1 MVLAN
6 IKITDE
12 EALQIAANGGPID
25 LERWSGMAGPLI
37 ERLEYIVYNV
47 FPMPQARPEPI
58 GQPPLPNHSSQ
69 ANSIPESSNKEN
81 TSPADIQTSPQ
92 AARTGSPPSSERV
105 PDSQPQPSGASTDG
119 RLPPPLA
126 FLLSA
131 IRSSIKSFFEDK
143 PPHTIQRLA
152 ELVLYPT
159 KHYRTL
165 PAYLRAVDR
174 VVSVTSSAD
183 IFPFQ
188 TPAVTNAQ
196 SNGLVLPGN
205 SSGVYMAPDFAQ
217 GLGSDESLGGA
228 LLTPIPWLTNASFEG
243 EDANGDSGILVEGT
257 EALPTQPEEQ
267 GTTTLVPAGAEETAA
282 TTSPEPSDEVPH
294 ARGPIV
300 LGVEDMG
307 LQDGKG
313 VEVRLAT
320 DGAADVPAAAAT
332 TTTQATEKQGNAEST
347 GDKDGDIVLTDTNP
361 KQGEEAQNG
370 GPSTEPQA
378 GNTESEPTGDS
389 SQAPDAEKKA

>member
-6 IKITDE
+6 IEIIDE
-12 EALQIAANGGPID
+12 EALQTAANGGPID
-25 LERWSGMAGPLI
+25 LERWSGMAGQLI

-47 FPMPQARPEPI
+47 FPMPQARPESI
-58 GQPPLPNHSSQ
+58 GQQSFPNHSSQ

-81 TSPADIQTSPQ
+81 TSPAGIQTSPQ
-92 AARTGSPPSSERV
+92 AARTGSPTSSERM
-105 PDSQPQPSGASTDG
+105 PDSQPQQSGASTDG

-205 SSGVYMAPDFAQ
+205 SSGVYMAPDFAH

-228 LLTPIPWLTNASFEG
+228 LLTPISWLNNASFEG
-243 EDANGDSGILVEGT
+243 EDVNGNPGILVEGT
-257 EALPTQPEEQ
+257 EALPAQPEEQ
-267 GTTTLVPAGAEETAA
+267 GTTTRVPSEAEETAA

-294 ARGPIV
+294 ARGPVV

-313 VEVRLAT
+313 VEMRLAA

-332 TTTQATEKQGNAEST
+332 TTTQATEEQEMAEST

-361 KQGEEAQNG
+361 KEGGEAQNE

-378 GNTESEPTGDS
+378 GNAESKPTGDS

>member
-1 MVLAN
+1 MSL
-6 IKITDE
+6 DE
-12 EALQIAANGGPID
+12 EALQTAANGGPID
-25 LERWSGMAGPLI
+25 LGRWHGMAGPLI

-58 GQPPLPNHSSQ
+58 GQQPFPNHSSQ
-69 ANSIPESSNKEN
+69 ANSIPPESSNKEN
-81 TSPADIQTSPQ
+81 TSPTAIQNPPQ
-92 AARTGSPPSSERV
+92 AARTGSPSGEPV
-105 PDSQPQPSGASTDG
+105 PDSQPQLSGASTDG
-119 RLPPPLA
+119 QLPPPLA

-188 TPAVTNAQ
+188 TPATTNANT
-196 SNGLVLPGN
+196 NGLVLPGN
-205 SSGVYMAPDFAQ
+205 SSGAYITPDFAH

-228 LLTPIPWLTNASFEG
+228 LLTPIPWLNNASFEG
-243 EDANGDSGILVEGT
+243 EDANGDAGILVEGT
-257 EALPTQPEEQ
+257 EALPTQSEEEP
-267 GTTTLVPAGAEETAA
+267 GTTTTLVTSEAEGGAA
-282 TTSPEPSDEVPH
+282 TASPEPSDEVAH
-294 ARGPIV
+294 ARGPIL

-313 VEVRLAT
+313 VEMSLGT
-320 DGAADVPAAAAT
+320 DGAADVPAAAVVTAT
-332 TTTQATEKQGNAEST
+332 QEVEEQKKADSPA
-347 GDKDGDIVLTDTNP
+347 DKDGDIVLADT
-361 KQGEEAQNG
+361 KQKEEEEAKNE
-370 GPSTEPQA
+370 GPSTEPQT
-378 GNTESEPTGDS
+378 GNAEPETTGDS
-389 SQAPDAEKKA
+389 SEAPDTEKKA

>member
-1 MVLAN
+1 MGLAD

-12 EALQIAANGGPID
+12 EALQIAANGGPLD
-25 LERWSGMAGPLI
+25 LGRWNGMAGPLI

-47 FPMPQARPEPI
+47 FPMPQVRPEPI
-58 GQPPLPNHSSQ
+58 GQPSFPNHSSQ
-69 ANSIPESSNKEN
+69 ANSIPPESSNKEN

-92 AARTGSPPSSERV
+92 AARTGSPR
-105 PDSQPQPSGASTDG
+105 
-119 RLPPPLA
+119 RLA

-131 IRSSIKSFFEDK
+131 IRSSITSFFEDK

-196 SNGLVLPGN
+196 TNGLLPGN
-205 SSGVYMAPDFAQ
+205 GSGVYMAPEFAQ

-243 EDANGDSGILVEGT
+243 EDTNGDAGMLVEGT
-257 EALPTQPEEQ
+257 EPLPTQPEEPVN
-267 GTTTLVPAGAEETAA
+267 TTIVSTEADEKAA

-313 VEVRLAT
+313 VEMRLAA
-320 DGAADVPAAAAT
+320 DGAADVSAAAAT
-332 TTTQATEKQGNAEST
+332 TTSQPIEGQEKAEPT
-347 GDKDGDIVLTDTNP
+347 GDNDGDIVLADTKP
-361 KQGEEAQNG
+361 KEGEETKNAG
-370 GPSTEPQA
+370 ASTEPQA
-378 GNTESEPTGDS
+378 GTAESEPTGGS

>member
-1 MVLAN
+1 MSL
-6 IKITDE
+6 DE
-12 EALQIAANGGPID
+12 EALQMAANGGPID

-58 GQPPLPNHSSQ
+58 GQPSFPNHSSQ

-81 TSPADIQTSPQ
+81 ASPADIQTSPQ

-105 PDSQPQPSGASTDG
+105 PDSQPQPSVASTDG

-205 SSGVYMAPDFAQ
+205 SAGVYMAPEFAQ

-267 GTTTLVPAGAEETAA
+267 GTTTLVPAEAEETAA

-300 LGVEDMG
+300 LGVEDLG

-313 VEVRLAT
+313 VEMRLAT
-320 DGAADVPAAAAT
+320 DGTADVPAAAAT
-332 TTTQATEKQGNAEST
+332 TTTQATEEKENAEST
-347 GDKDGDIVLTDTNP
+347 GDKDGDIVLTDNP

>member
-1 MVLAN
+1 MSL
-6 IKITDE
+6 DE
-12 EALQIAANGGPID
+12 EALQTAANGGAIE

-47 FPMPQARPEPI
+47 FPMPQARSEPI
-58 GQPPLPNHSSQ
+58 GQQPFPNHSSQ

-81 TSPADIQTSPQ
+81 TSPTDIQTSPQ
-92 AARTGSPPSSERV
+92 AARTGSPPSSEQV

-152 ELVLYPT
+152 ELVLYPK

-243 EDANGDSGILVEGT
+243 EDANGDAGILVEGT

-267 GTTTLVPAGAEETAA
+267 GTTTLVPTEAEETAD

-300 LGVEDMG
+300 LGVQDMG

-313 VEVRLAT
+313 VEMRLAT
-320 DGAADVPAAAAT
+320 DGAADT
-332 TTTQATEKQGNAEST
+332 TATQATEQQEKAEPT

-361 KQGEEAQNG
+361 KEGEEPQNE

-378 GNTESEPTGDS
+378 GTAESEPSGDLS
-389 SQAPDAEKKA
+389 EAPDAEKKA

>member
-1 MVLAN
+1 MSL
-6 IKITDE
+6 DE
-12 EALQIAANGGPID
+12 EALQTAANGGQMD
-25 LERWSGMAGPLI
+25 LERWNGMAGPLI

-47 FPMPQARPEPI
+47 FPMPQARPDPI
-58 GQPPLPNHSSQ
+58 GQPLFPNHSSQ
-69 ANSIPESSNKEN
+69 ANSIPPESSNKEN
-81 TSPADIQTSPQ
+81 TSPADIQTLPQ

-105 PDSQPQPSGASTDG
+105 PESQPQPSGASTDG
-119 RLPPPLA
+119 QLPPPLA

-183 IFPFQ
+183 VFPFQ
-188 TPAVTNAQ
+188 TPAVTNAPT
-196 SNGLVLPGN
+196 NGLVLPGN
-205 SSGVYMAPDFAQ
+205 SSGVYTAPDFAH

-243 EDANGDSGILVEGT
+243 EDTNGDAGILVKGT
-257 EALPTQPEEQ
+257 EALPTQPQEEPS
-267 GTTTLVPAGAEETAA
+267 TTTLVTTEAEESA
-282 TTSPEPSDEVPH
+282 TTASPEPSDEVPH
-294 ARGPIV
+294 ARGPIL

-313 VEVRLAT
+313 VEMRLSG
-320 DGAADVPAAAAT
+320 DGAADVPAAAAAT
-332 TTTQATEKQGNAEST
+332 ATQAMEEQEKAGST
-347 GDKDGDIVLTDTNP
+347 GDKDGDIVLADTKPNEE
-361 KQGEEAQNG
+361 EEAKNEG
-370 GPSTEPQA
+370 LSTEPQT
-378 GNTESEPTGDS
+378 GNAESEPTGDS

>member
-1 MVLAN
+1 MVLAD

-12 EALQIAANGGPID
+12 EALQTAANGGPID
-25 LERWSGMAGPLI
+25 SERWSGMAGPLI

-58 GQPPLPNHSSQ
+58 GQQSFPNHTSQ

-105 PDSQPQPSGASTDG
+105 PDSQPTGPSTDG
-119 RLPPPLA
+119 QLPPPLA

-131 IRSSIKSFFEDK
+131 IRLSIKSFFEDK

-188 TPAVTNAQ
+188 TPADTNAQ

-205 SSGVYMAPDFAQ
+205 SSGVYMAPEFAH

-228 LLTPIPWLTNASFEG
+228 LLTPISWLTNASFEG

-257 EALPTQPEEQ
+257 EALPTQSEEQ
-267 GTTTLVPAGAEETAA
+267 RITTLVPTEAEEAAA

-313 VEVRLAT
+313 VEMRLAA
-320 DGAADVPAAAAT
+320 DGAADVSTAAT
-332 TTTQATEKQGNAEST
+332 TPATQATEEQEKAEPT
-347 GDKDGDIVLTDTNP
+347 GDRDGDIVLTGTNP
-361 KQGEEAQNG
+361 KEGEEAQNG

-378 GNTESEPTGDS
+378 GSTESEPTGDS